1 MRENPVKQKLA
12 SGGVSL
18 GTMVFE
24 FNTTGVARIAGV
36 AGAELTIFDQ
46 EHTGWSV
53 ETIRL
58 LVATAGAASLVP
70 MVRVPATQYHVIAR
84 TLDVGVQGVM
94 VPLVESVEQART
106 IVSSAKYPPVGRRG
120 AAFGVAHDNYDNSDF
135 VATMT
140 KSNDELLL
148 IAQIETTT
156 GVQNVDAIAQ
166 VDGIDCLWVGHFD
179 LTNSMGIPG
188 QFDHPDYA
196 DAIMRVVE
204 ACNRHG
210 KTAGFMASTP
220 NVAIDYIERGFRAI
234 AYSGDLWLYQT
245 ALRTGLHEIR
255 ERTGKKPAG

>member
-1 MRENPVKQKLA
+1 MRDNPVKRTLA

-36 AGAELTIFDQ
+36 AGAEFAIFDQ

-53 ETIRL
+53 ETIRM
-58 LVATAGAASLVP
+58 LVATAGAANLVP
-70 MVRVPATQYHVIAR
+70 MVRVPAAQYHLIAR

-106 IVSSAKYPPVGRRG
+106 IVSSAKYPPIGRRG
-120 AAFGVAHDNYDNSDF
+120 AAFGVAHDDYDNSDF
-135 VATMT
+135 LGTIA
-140 KSNDELLL
+140 KSNEELLL
-148 IAQIETTT
+148 IAQIETAA
-156 GVQNVDAIAQ
+156 GVQDVDAIAR
-166 VDGIDCLWVGHFD
+166 VEGIDCLWVGHFD

-188 QFDHPDYA
+188 QFDNPEYT
-196 DAIMRVVE
+196 DAIERVVE

-210 KTAGFMASTP
+210 KAAGFMPTTP
-220 NVAIDYIERGFRAI
+220 DMAVDYIERGFRAI

-245 ALRTGLHEIR
+245 ALRNGLGEIR
-255 ERTGKKPAG
+255 ERTSKAAR